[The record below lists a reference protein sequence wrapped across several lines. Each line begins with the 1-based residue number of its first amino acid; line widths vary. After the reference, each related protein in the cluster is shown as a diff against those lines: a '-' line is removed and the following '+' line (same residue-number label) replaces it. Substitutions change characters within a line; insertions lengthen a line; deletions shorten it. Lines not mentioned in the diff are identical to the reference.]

1 MASAVLLLIGAIVF
15 LLVVPPRYERE
26 ATVLIKDET
35 SGGGILSSM
44 MGGMGMLAGMAG
56 LNISSNVLNEIEI
69 MSAPATI
76 EKVVEK
82 MDIGTRYQA
91 YDGLMKCDLWKE
103 TLPVKMTFPTLTK
116 NDGAYMKMDLKK
128 DGTFTLYKFR
138 KNGDK
143 LSGEVSGRVGE
154 VTQTPIGKVSV
165 IKTKYFDQCF
175 AEDDEI
181 IIRITK

>member
-1 MASAVLLLIGAIVF
+1 MEKDFIKICVKKWRWFVASAVVLLIGAIVF

-76 EKVVEK
+76 E
-82 MDIGTRYQA
+82 R
-91 YDGLMKCDLWKE
+91 W
-103 TLPVKMTFPTLTK
+103 
-116 NDGAYMKMDLKK
+116 
-128 DGTFTLYKFR
+128 
-138 KNGDK
+138 
-143 LSGEVSGRVGE
+143 
-154 VTQTPIGKVSV
+154 
-165 IKTKYFDQCF
+165 
-175 AEDDEI
+175 
-181 IIRITK
+181 